1 MGKQPG
7 DYRAEQGAL
16 LALEMLVTQPLPVW
30 IQLVMMEWLQGH
42 SIFLQETIQV
52 SGTNLGNVFWKRKS
66 ATYRAIEFPLLV
78 HG

>member
-16 LALEMLVTQPLPVW
+16 LALETLVTQPLPLW
-30 IQLVMMEWLQGH
+30 IQLVKMEWLQGH

-52 SGTNLGNVFWKRKS
+52 SGTNLGNVFWKQKP